1 MQSKLGVTQLKGG
14 FACTLNFISVAI
26 ACRYSI
32 PASDAFSSFSMDTEY
47 RSDMVGNPLVR
58 VPQSKEQLSRIK
70 NLSHPM
76 RKDKRKQK
84 TTKPQQSEP
93 LGTS

>member
-1 MQSKLGVTQLKGG
+1 
-14 FACTLNFISVAI
+14 
-26 ACRYSI
+26 
-32 PASDAFSSFSMDTEY
+32 MDTEY
-47 RSDMVGNPLVR
+47 RSDIVGNPLVR